1 MATTTLRADSA
12 HVTPAPT
19 IPALTDLKINGVS
32 PFWSHRDG
40 VDERLAEAHAI
51 LTMLA
56 DRHDMIGEDAEG
68 GDSRA
73 TRSGSHRGE
82 LNNVR
87 FVGGG
92 QHRGNMIGPRL
103 QREVLFRPPI
113 VPLVNPGHT

>member
-12 HVTPAPT
+12 PVTPAPT

-68 GDSRA
+68 GDIRHAIQSQALAGVKSLLALAVYHSDCVDARRHSVEA
-73 TRSGSHRGE
+73 K
-82 LNNVR
+82 
-87 FVGGG
+87 
-92 QHRGNMIGPRL
+92 
-103 QREVLFRPPI
+103 
-113 VPLVNPGHT
+113 